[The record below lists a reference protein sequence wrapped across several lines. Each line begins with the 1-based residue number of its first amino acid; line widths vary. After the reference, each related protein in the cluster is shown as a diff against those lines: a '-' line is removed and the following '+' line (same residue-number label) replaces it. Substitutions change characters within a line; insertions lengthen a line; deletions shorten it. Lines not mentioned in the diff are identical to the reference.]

1 MSLPEIPGWLRGSEM
16 GEQIFAH
23 DWAES
28 GLGPIENWPPHLK
41 LAVNIILLLPSAT
54 ILLWGPEFIQ
64 IYNDRFR
71 DTMGVKHPNALG
83 QPVRI
88 SWPEGWD
95 FTAPI
100 IEGVMDAPRVPP
112 VR

>member
-16 GEQIFAH
+16 GVQIFAH

-28 GLGPIENWPPHLK
+28 GLGPIENWPPHLQ
-41 LAVNIILLLPSAT
+41 LAVNIILLLPSAA

-64 IYNDRFR
+64 IYNDPSAIRWAQAAR
-71 DTMGVKHPNALG
+71 RPWPAGTRVLAGGLG
-83 QPVRI
+83 FYR
-88 SWPEGWD
+88 SHHRRRH
-95 FTAPI
+95 
-100 IEGVMDAPRVPP
+100 DARRVPP